1 MTYPEAIRFLY
12 SLGNEVKAAKLGL
25 DRMQVLLEALGNP
38 HRTGEF
44 VHVAGTNGKGSVC
57 AMVEAGL
64 RAAGA
69 RTGLYTSPHLIEPTE
84 RIRIAGEPLGEA
96 EFAAAFDRV
105 HAAAESLIASGAFEA
120 HPTYFETVTA
130 MAFIAFRDRDVR
142 AAVLEVGLGGRLD
155 ATNVIAPRLAV
166 ITPIDFDH
174 EAFLGSSI
182 EAIAA
187 EKAGILKP
195 GVRAVFAAQRPEAA
209 RVLAEKAAAL
219 GIQPVWTSEWSV
231 KDLALYPGGSCFR
244 VVGPREFR
252 VDCPLAGEHQVANAV
267 TAVAALDALG
277 FPPDVIREGIR
288 QARWPGRLERV
299 AAAPEII
306 LDGAHNP
313 AGARALAAYINR
325 FFDDRRVWLIYG
337 AMRDKAVAEMAAI
350 LFPLA
355 DEIVATAPKQ
365 ARAVRPETIRELA
378 GHPRLR
384 TAETLED
391 ALAVIAREAA
401 PEDAVFISGSLFL
414 VGEARR
420 LILTGR
426 RASVRTR
433 LRPRILRHGK

>member
-1 MTYPEAIRFLY
+1 MTYPEAIHFLY

-25 DRMQVLLEALGNP
+25 DRMRVLLDVLGNP

-57 AMVEAGL
+57 AMVESALRTAGM
-64 RAAGA
+64 

-96 EFAAAFDRV
+96 EFATVFDRV
-105 HAAAESLIASGAFEA
+105 HAAAERLIASGEFEA

-130 MAFIAFRDRDVR
+130 MAFCAFREHKVR
-142 AAVLEVGLGGRLD
+142 TAVVEVGLGGRLD

-174 EAFLGSSI
+174 EAFLGSSL
-182 EAIAA
+182 EGIAA
-187 EKAGILKP
+187 EKAGILKA
-195 GVRAVFAAQRPEAA
+195 GVAAVFASQRPEAA
-209 RVLAEKAAAL
+209 RTLAASAAAL
-219 GIQPVWTSEWSV
+219 GIQPVWTSDWTVE
-231 KDLALYPGGSCFR
+231 DLALYPGGSCFR

-252 VDCPLAGEHQVANAV
+252 IDCPLAGEHQVANAV

-277 FPPDVIREGIR
+277 FPADLIREGIR
-288 QARWPGRLERV
+288 HTRWPGRLERV
-299 AAAPEII
+299 TAAPEII

-325 FFDDRRVWLIYG
+325 FFDDRRVWLICG
-337 AMRDKAVAEMAAI
+337 AMRDKAIEEVSAI

-355 DEIVATAPKQ
+355 DEVIATAPKQ
-365 ARAVRPETIRELA
+365 ARAVRPGTIRDLA
-378 GHPRLR
+378 RHPRLR

-391 ALAVIAREAA
+391 ALAITAREAA
-401 PEDAVFISGSLFL
+401 SEDAIFISGSLFL

-420 LILTGR
+420 LLVT
-426 RASVRTR
+426 ARTAPAR
-433 LRPRILRHGK
+433 VF